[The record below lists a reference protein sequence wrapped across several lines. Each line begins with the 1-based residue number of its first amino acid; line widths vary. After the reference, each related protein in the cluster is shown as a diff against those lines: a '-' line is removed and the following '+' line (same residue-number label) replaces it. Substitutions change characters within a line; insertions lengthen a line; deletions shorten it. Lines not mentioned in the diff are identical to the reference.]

1 MHIVT
6 GLSKELLPPSGE
18 VESGGWWEGGGRFSS
33 WSVLLSLCIGV
44 DGGYNHCAVDGSS
57 EGSDG

>member
-18 VESGGWWEGGGRFSS
+18 VESGGRWGGGGRFSS
-33 WSVLLSLCIGV
+33 WSVLSLCLGA
-44 DGGYNHCAVDGSS
+44 DGGYNHCAVDGSF
-57 EGSDG
+57 EGTDD